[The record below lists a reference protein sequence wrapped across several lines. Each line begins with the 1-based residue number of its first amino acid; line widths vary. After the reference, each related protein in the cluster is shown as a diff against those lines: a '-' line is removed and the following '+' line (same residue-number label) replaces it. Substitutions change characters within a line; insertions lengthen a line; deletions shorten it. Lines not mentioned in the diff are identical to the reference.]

1 MQRTNL
7 CVLLF
12 FVLLV
17 LCISSIPFAISQSVT
32 TPINIS
38 ADGRIDPKTAPIQR
52 NGEVYTLIGNISGG
66 IGVFRSNIVID
77 GAGYALNGK
86 GGTGIDLTGDFTEYP
101 SLNEVRNVT
110 IKNLGIINFNYS
122 INARGSSQNSFYND
136 YIINTTNGFEG
147 GILLYWSAGG
157 NSISHCTI
165 FGNPYAVAIELSS
178 GNNITENNLLGGIL
192 LQLNTNEIVERN
204 YWGDYLTRYPNATEI
219 GSSGVGNTPYSLDIY
234 TNGEVTDTLQ
244 DKHPLM
250 NPVTVPNFPAP
261 NPNISLS
268 TPEFPNWI
276 ATPLVLG
283 ATLLVFLF
291 LKKSNKKQ

>member
-1 MQRTNL
+1 
-7 CVLLF
+7 
-12 FVLLV
+12 
-17 LCISSIPFAISQSVT
+17 
-32 TPINIS
+32 
-38 ADGRIDPKTAPIQR
+38 
-52 NGEVYTLIGNISGG
+52 
-66 IGVFRSNIVID
+66 
-77 GAGYALNGK
+77 
-86 GGTGIDLTGDFTEYP
+86 
-101 SLNEVRNVT
+101 
-110 IKNLGIINFNYS
+110 
-122 INARGSSQNSFYND
+122 
-136 YIINTTNGFEG
+136 
-147 GILLYWSAGG
+147 
-157 NSISHCTI
+157 
-165 FGNPYAVAIELSS
+165 
-178 GNNITENNLLGGIL
+178 L